1 MDLLKNKTFW
11 VSLGFLTIIIVA
23 LGELA
28 ALVFLGSCI
37 GIWYFKKKKPN
48 RTYSFY
54 SICLAV
60 ISFFVIGITGVEAE
74 PGKEEI
80 QVANFEE
87 VTSDDSEKESAAI
100 AESIAAKENKAR
112 AESKAKEERKKSEA
126 ESIKKEEERKKSEAE
141 AKKKAE
147 EEAIAKK
154 AAEVE
159 EQRTKIQTVVPEVP
173 AGNTYVEV
181 NGNVPIFTNEDITS
195 TDAWEKIGTLDS
207 LGRVTTANA
216 LLGVELMPA
225 EERGDISDITPTGW
239 NQANYAGIGSGGWLY
254 NRSHMIGHQLT
265 GNDSLENIMTGTR
278 SFNMAMLEFENFIA
292 NYIEQT
298 ENHVRYR
305 ITPVFEGDNQLAS
318 GIYMEGFSI
327 EDNGEGVQF
336 HIYIP
341 NVQLDVTID
350 YADGSSQGP
359 AGPAEEPDEGSLV
372 LPPVTED
379 VPAEEPVVEEVAP
392 VGGDWTA
399 VDTNGNGKVTI
410 AEAEAAGFVM
420 PLYSDHWLYPYMDD
434 RDGDGMVGE

>member
-1 MDLLKNKTFW
+1 MNCIEAIKKALLFFKSKGMK
-11 VSLGFLTIIIVA
+11 VTIA
-23 LGELA
+23 MLA
-28 ALVFLGSCI
+28 AFTLVACSEDDI
-37 GIWYFKKKKPN
+37 DISEN
-48 RTYSFY
+48 ES
-54 SICLAV
+54 SIAL
-60 ISFFVIGITGVEAE
+60 E
-74 PGKEEI
+74 
-80 QVANFEE
+80 
-87 VTSDDSEKESAAI
+87 
-100 AESIAAKENKAR
+100 AAKESR
-112 AESKAKEERKKSEA
+112 EKEEA
-126 ESIKKEEERKKSEAE
+126 ESIEKEEKERKKAE
-141 AKKKAE
+141 KERKKAE
-147 EEAIAKK
+147 KESIKEEKRIAKEKEEAEKIAK
-154 AAEVE
+154 AEEKVE
-159 EQRTKIQTVVPEVP
+159 EKRSKIQSEIPTSSE
-173 AGNTYVEV
+173 GETYIVI
-181 NGNVPIFTNEDITS
+181 NDNVPVFTDADISS
-195 TDAWEKIGTLDS
+195 TDEWELYGDLDD
-207 LGRVTTANA
+207 LGRVTVANA
-216 LLGVELMPA
+216 VLGIDLMPA
-225 EERGDISDITPTGW
+225 EERGDISGITPTGW